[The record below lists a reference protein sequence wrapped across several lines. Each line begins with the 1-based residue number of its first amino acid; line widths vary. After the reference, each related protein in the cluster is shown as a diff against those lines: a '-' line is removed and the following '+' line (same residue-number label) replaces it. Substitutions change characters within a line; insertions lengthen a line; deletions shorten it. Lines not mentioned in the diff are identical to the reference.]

1 MKTIPLEQP
10 IQTFMTFKSKA
21 RTLQG
26 LSDQLKESSIPQ
38 MDVFRQ
44 ADWYAEPAL
53 ILERLSRT
61 YRSRRVVVR
70 SSAASEDAENAS
82 MAGAFLSV
90 IDVDGDDPAALSDA
104 IHRVCQAMSPPHPE
118 HLFFVQEMVQHVV
131 MSGVVMTRDLH
142 SGAPYYVI
150 NYDDESGRTD
160 TVTGGTRIN
169 KTLYVFHE
177 APKTC
182 IHSARI
188 RSIVAAVQ
196 ELEYFFRQP
205 LDIEFALDSSGI
217 FHLLQVRPMTT
228 ARHWASDID
237 KEVRDC
243 ITSAFRFLE
252 TCPSL
257 VGTHLLGG
265 RSLFGS
271 MPDWN
276 PAELIGR
283 TPKAMAVSVFRRFIT
298 RGVWREARG
307 YMGYRNPAGQELMV
321 MLAGHPYIDVR
332 ASFNSFLP
340 VDLPDDLGH
349 RLVDAWME
357 NLEAQPELHDK
368 VEFEIVQSSIDFS
381 FDRRFEE
388 KTLGRFTAAERQ
400 VIRHSLG
407 ALTRRALLSQGE
419 GSLPWAL
426 SLLEALRSHQMA
438 RPLAPHVHQRLSD
451 WEASVRELTE
461 EGVALGAL
469 PFAVVARHA
478 FIAEAFLRSILDRGA
493 LSEPRVASLRASIQ
507 TIASDLARH
516 LERLCG
522 GEDPADFIAVFGH
535 LRPGTFDVESPRYV
549 DRIHQLAG
557 NAFVLPESTR
567 QNPFTLHSDESNAL
581 FDLLSEYALQ
591 GISPESLIDYIKR
604 AISAREYGKFVLSRS
619 ISDVLEHLAAWG
631 DCLGLTRTELASLAL
646 EDIEAYTSAMPL
658 SPSSVEGLKPF
669 IEAAEAQ
676 HRTARATRLPALIIA
691 PGDTYV
697 AAVQRSLPNLFG
709 EGVVRGSIREIS
721 AYDDWSM
728 RIEDEIACIESADP
742 GFDWV
747 FGTGAAALVTKYGGT
762 NSHMAIRC
770 MEIGFPAAI
779 GCGEQL
785 YSRILEA
792 GYAELNFSDSSV
804 KPLHGY

>member
-1 MKTIPLEQP
+1 
-10 IQTFMTFKSKA
+10 MTFKSKA

-53 ILERLSRT
+53 ILERLNRT
-61 YRSRRVVVR
+61 YHSRRVVVR
-70 SSAASEDAENAS
+70 SSAASEDTENAS

-90 IDVDGDDPAALSDA
+90 IDVDGGDPAALSDA

-205 LDIEFALDSSGI
+205 LDIEFALDSSGV
-217 FHLLQVRPMTT
+217 FHLLQVRQMTT

-252 TCPSL
+252 TCPSR

-298 RGVWREARG
+298 RSAWREARG

-340 VDLPDDLGH
+340 VDLPDDLGY

-368 VEFEIVQSSIDFS
+368 VEFEIVQSSLDFS
-381 FDRRFEE
+381 FDQRFEE

-400 VIRHSLG
+400 VIRDTLG
-407 ALTRRALLSQGE
+407 ALTRRVLLSQGE

-426 SLLEALRSHQMA
+426 SLLEALRGRQMA
-438 RPLAPHVHQRLSD
+438 RPLSPPVHQRLSD

-461 EGVALGAL
+461 EGVALGAI

-493 LSEPRVASLRASIQ
+493 LCEPRVACLRASIQ

-516 LERLCG
+516 LERLRG
-522 GEDPADFIAVFGH
+522 GEDPADFISVFGH
-535 LRPGTFDVESPRYV
+535 LRPGTFDMESPRYV

-557 NAFVLPESTR
+557 NAVVLPESAR

-581 FDLLSEYALQ
+581 FNLLSEYALQ

-631 DCLGLTRTELASLAL
+631 EGLGLTRAAVASLSIEDL
-646 EDIEAYTSAMPL
+646 EAQGFPKGAEKLNRLVEKAEAY
-658 SPSSVEGLKPF
+658 
-669 IEAAEAQ
+669 
-676 HRTARATRLPALIIA
+676 HRTACATRLPALMAKTEDI
-691 PGDTYV
+691 YV

-709 EGVVRGSIREIS
+709 RGVIRGGVHEIS
-721 AYDDWSM
+721 ACDDWSM
-728 RIEDEIACIESADP
+728 RIEGKIACIESADP

-747 FGTGAAALVTKYGGT
+747 FGTGAAALVTKYGGA

-770 MEIGFPAAI
+770 IEIGFPAAI

-785 YSRILEA
+785 YARILEA
-792 GYAELNFSDSSV
+792 GSADINFSNGSV
-804 KPLHGY
+804 KPLYGY